1 MTDEN
6 NPNAGGKPSRA
17 PITVTEAN
25 LRVIALARNELQ
37 KQGFSEEKIDELL
50 ARVTARHDDHS

>member
-1 MTDEN
+1 MADKN
-6 NPNAGGKPSRA
+6 KPDAGGNPPKA

-25 LRVIALARNELQ
+25 LRVLALARDALR

-50 ARVTARHDDHS
+50 ARVTARRHDQA